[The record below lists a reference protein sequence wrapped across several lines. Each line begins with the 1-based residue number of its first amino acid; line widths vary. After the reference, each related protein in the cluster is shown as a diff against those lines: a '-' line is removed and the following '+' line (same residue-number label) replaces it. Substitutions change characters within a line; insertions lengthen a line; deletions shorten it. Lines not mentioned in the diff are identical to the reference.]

1 MIITEDYAVQQYGK
15 GYQRI
20 PGLYK
25 DELIEGNKQLTTMVH
40 KYESKILLVQM
51 YHPGRQTTRIANEDH
66 MPVAPSAIECPLC
79 QEQPRDITVA
89 EINQLVKDLVVLLNV
104 LKKTGFDGIEL
115 HCAHGYLLAEFLSP
129 FVNKRVDN
137 YGGCLQNRVR
147 IVAEIYLEMRNKL
160 VMIFPIIVRLSGNE
174 YVHGGRTE
182 AETYELCTIFEELG
196 FDGIHISNGSYASP
210 GNRAVIAPMF
220 TEHALN
226 MEISAQVK
234 KLVDLPVI
242 VTNRI
247 NDPQMADTLINMDK
261 ADLLE
266 WGVVH

>member
-1 MIITEDYAVQQYGK
+1 MALKKLFTPYQIGTVKIPNRLVVPAMVTNYCTIEGKITERYMKYIEEKAKGGWGLIITEDYAVQQYGK

-40 KYESKILLVQM
+40 KYESKIFCQM

-89 EINQLVKDLVVLLNV
+89 EINQLEKDFGSAA
-104 LKKTGFDGIEL
+104 KRAKEAGFDGIEL

-147 IVAEIYLEMRNKL
+147 IVAEIYLEMRK
-160 VMIFPIIVRLSGNE
+160 
-174 YVHGGRTE
+174 
-182 AETYELCTIFEELG
+182 
-196 FDGIHISNGSYASP
+196 
-210 GNRAVIAPMF
+210 
-220 TEHALN
+220 
-226 MEISAQVK
+226 
-234 KLVDLPVI
+234 
-242 VTNRI
+242 
-247 NDPQMADTLINMDK
+247 
-261 ADLLE
+261 
-266 WGVVH
+266 